1 MNADG
6 RAPLSRLL
14 LAGLLTGVT
23 DGLFASVQSVLSGST
38 VTRLWQGVASVPLG
52 PSALEGGTR
61 TALIGVLLHFC
72 TAFFWSAVFFF
83 LYNRSA
89 RLRGIVQS
97 RFGALKVASVYGPFI
112 WLVMSLVVIPLFVH
126 RPPVIRPRWFVQ
138 LIGHIFFVG
147 LPIVSMIGRGFQEE
161 RTSVAR

>member
-1 MNADG
+1 MSSVMNPDG

-23 DGLFASVQSVLSGST
+23 DGLFATVQTLLSGST

-72 TAFFWSAVFFF
+72 TAFWWSTVFFF
-83 LYNRSA
+83 LYNQSA

-97 RFGALKVASVYGPFI
+97 RFGALKVASVYGPLI
-112 WLVMSLVVIPLFVH
+112 WIVMSLIVIPLFLH
-126 RPPVIRPRWFVQ
+126 RPPTIRPRWWVQ
-138 LIGHIFFVG
+138 LIGHIPFVA
-147 LPIVSMIGRGFQEE
+147 LPIVSMIGRRVPAE
-161 RTSVAR
+161 

>member
-1 MNADG
+1 MSFMNSDS
-6 RAPLSRLL
+6 RAPLSRIL

-23 DGLFASVQSVLSGST
+23 DGLFATVQTLLSGSS
-38 VTRLWQGVASVPLG
+38 VTGLWQGVASVPLG
-52 PSALEGGTR
+52 PSMLKGGTQ

-72 TAFFWSAVFFF
+72 TAFFWSTVFFF
-83 LYNRSA
+83 LYNQSA

-97 RFGALKVASVYGPFI
+97 RFGALKVASIYGPFI
-112 WLVMSLVVIPLFVH
+112 GLFMSWVVIPLFLH

-147 LPIVSMIGRGFQEE
+147 LPIVGSIGGKL
-161 RTSVAR
+161 ARDRV